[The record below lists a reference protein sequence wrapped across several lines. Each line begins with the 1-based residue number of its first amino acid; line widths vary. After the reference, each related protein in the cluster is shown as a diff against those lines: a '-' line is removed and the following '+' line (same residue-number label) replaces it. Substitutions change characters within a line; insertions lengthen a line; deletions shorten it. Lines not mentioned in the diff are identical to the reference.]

1 VWVQSI
7 KDQSKEEIL
16 SKLDSWLMPQTDGFF
31 EAPSGHRLH
40 VRAVVPPSDP
50 SALKAKA
57 VLLHFHGMNSHN
69 NGRNWAVEFFPRLAQ
84 QGYVLFAVDMM
95 GHGYSEGERALVED
109 WEDVFEDMASFAE
122 ELYGVSAS
130 PARPEDFH
138 SGVCPEVLNRVRQLP
153 LFLHGQSLGGM
164 ICLGVGL
171 RLQRSQKL
179 EKGIFRGA
187 LLAAPA
193 LQVPLPPQAVISF
206 LKWCVVPCCSRQP
219 MPEAVSSSSKVHLG
233 ANFDLSDPKQK
244 YMAEMEVVDCAHRFP
259 KKGLGW
265 FFKMRWGTASAYS
278 TIFSAIDEEMKEVRF
293 PFQIIH
299 DPKDSICMVEGSEK
313 LMKLSAC
320 KDKVMHRVDAGG
332 LHVLTFVI
340 QEEYLKLV
348 GSWIQQHL

>member
-1 VWVQSI
+1 MGVRHRATLC
-7 KDQSKEEIL
+7 SKVI
-16 SKLDSWLMPQTDGFF
+16 
-31 EAPSGHRLH
+31 
-40 VRAVVPPSDP
+40 
-50 SALKAKA
+50 
-57 VLLHFHGMNSHN
+57 
-69 NGRNWAVEFFPRLAQ
+69 
-84 QGYVLFAVDMM
+84 
-95 GHGYSEGERALVED
+95 
-109 WEDVFEDMASFAE
+109 
-122 ELYGVSAS
+122 VS
-130 PARPEDFH
+130 PF
-138 SGVCPEVLNRVRQLP
+138 
-153 LFLHGQSLGGM
+153 
-164 ICLGVGL
+164 
-171 RLQRSQKL
+171 
-179 EKGIFRGA
+179 
-187 LLAAPA
+187 
-193 LQVPLPPQAVISF
+193 AVISF

-278 TIFSAIDEEMKEVRF
+278 TIFSAIDEELAVAGEMKEVRF